1 MTAMRAFPIL
11 AATILLALP
20 AAAQSPDWQ
29 ALVAAANKEGALILS
44 APTGKVWRDQLLE
57 FGKAYPAIR
66 LDVSTFASRDFWP
79 RLVKEREAGQYLW
92 DLRVGGADAPSYNL
106 KNQGVLAPIR
116 PLLMLPEILD
126 DKSWIGGLDGLFLD
140 KEKTYFVAFAAYDSQ
155 SVYYNRAKLGGAEI
169 SMKGLID
176 PQWSGKLSMADPR
189 AGASLNTLSVL
200 DKVYGDAFVERL
212 VTAQKPVITK
222 EPRQQM
228 DWLASGRY
236 PVAFGLPSATFVE
249 YEQRGGKTEDFLKV
263 PGLRLWSPGVGGIQV
278 PSKGP
283 HPAATKLFINWLLSR
298 DTQAKLMPAV
308 QLNSRRADVEP
319 GDPETALDAAQI
331 ASAIATQSEDLLP
344 FEHRTVEI
352 LRKAAP

>member
-1 MTAMRAFPIL
+1 MHILLVL
-11 AATILLALP
+11 AACLLLAP
-20 AAAQSPDWQ
+20 AASAQSDWQ

-57 FGKAYPAIR
+57 FGKAYPAIK

-79 RLVKEREAGQYLW
+79 RVVKEREAGQYLW

-106 KNQGVLAPIR
+106 KNQGVLTPIR
-116 PLLMLPEILD
+116 PMLMLPEVVD

-155 SVYYNRAKLGGAEI
+155 SVYYNRSKLAGGTLT
-169 SMKGLID
+169 MKSLIE
-176 PQWSGKLSMADPR
+176 PQWAGKLSMADPR

-200 DKVYGDAFVERL
+200 DKVYGDAFVETL
-212 VTAQKPVITK
+212 IAKQKPVITK

-228 DWLASGRY
+228 DWLESGRY
-236 PVAFGLPSATFVE
+236 PIAFGLPSATFVE
-249 YEQRGGKTEDFLKV
+249 YEQRGAKTDDFLKV

-283 HPAATKLFINWLLSR
+283 HPSATKLFVNWLLSR
-298 DTQAKLMPAV
+298 AVQAKLMPAV
-308 QLNSRRADVEP
+308 QLNSRRTDVPP

-352 LRKAAP
+352 LRKVAP